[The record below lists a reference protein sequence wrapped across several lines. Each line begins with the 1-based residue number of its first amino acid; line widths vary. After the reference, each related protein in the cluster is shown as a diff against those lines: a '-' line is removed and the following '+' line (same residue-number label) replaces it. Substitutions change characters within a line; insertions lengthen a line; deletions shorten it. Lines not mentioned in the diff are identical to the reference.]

1 MTMLQNEPAD
11 SSSATGRGPCRKR
24 DNLLMRNNVSMDG
37 SGSCTIHLG
46 VNDSSKGP
54 SLLRK
59 INQSSSHHPVAM
71 ENSPG
76 DLAAIDDFQGE
87 SQPMH
92 EQGII
97 CLIILLQCPVDF
109 PICDPS
115 VYDVQASF

>member
-1 MTMLQNEPAD
+1 
-11 SSSATGRGPCRKR
+11 
-24 DNLLMRNNVSMDG
+24 MRNNVSMDG
-37 SGSCTIHLG
+37 SGSRTIHLG

-54 SLLRK
+54 PLLCK

-76 DLAAIDDFQGE
+76 DLAAFDDFQGE

-97 CLIILLQCPVDF
+97 CLIL
-109 PICDPS
+109 
-115 VYDVQASF
+115 